1 MKVKLTTSLAGDGF
15 SYRFGEIVDRD
26 ELQKKIGS
34 GVDNV
39 SVPFVEAKVE
49 RAVKAPPAKET
60 R

>member
-15 SYRFGEIVDRD
+15 SFRIGEVVDRD
-26 ELQKKIGS
+26 ELQAKIGS

-39 SVPFVEAKVE
+39 SVPVAEVKAE
-49 RAVKAPPAKET
+49 RAVKQSAAKET

>member
-26 ELQKKIGS
+26 ELQAKIGS
-34 GVDNV
+34 GVENV
-39 SVPFVEAKVE
+39 SVPVAEAKTE
-49 RAVKAPPAKET
+49 RAVKQPVAKET